1 MAYAE
6 IILNST
12 SQSLDRPF
20 LYEVPSDETVSPG
33 DLVLVPF
40 GGGNRS
46 LQGFV
51 VQVTPDVPADTP
63 AEYRGKIKMLKKVLS
78 RGVFDDKGIALMD
91 FMRTEYLSGH
101 LDALRL
107 LIPRGELKGMTH
119 KYRKILVPA
128 LPPPDSIRNG
138 EAYGKIYDFVSR
150 ELKNGGAIKAELA
163 SAGFSASM
171 VNTMLKHGYLAIEE
185 RIDARYSTR
194 DYEEDQ
200 KKTLNPEQ
208 QAAFDTI
215 TTGAPGV
222 YLLHGITG
230 SGKTEVFLHLVSTM
244 LKAGHD
250 SVILVPE
257 IALTPQMIERVKGR
271 FGSDISVYHSR
282 LSEGEKYDEWMRVR
296 EGRVKVA
303 IGARSALFLPF
314 GDLKLVVVD
323 EEHEMSYKSETN
335 PKYITR
341 DTAEFM
347 MRQRGGKVVLASA
360 TPSMEAYERASRGQ
374 YTLVTLTSRAGQ
386 GQMPQ
391 VITVDMRKE
400 LRLGNRSIL
409 SIRLK
414 TEMEK
419 SLGRGR
425 QIILF
430 LNRRGMSGFVSCR
443 ACGFVYK
450 CANCS
455 VSLTKH
461 HGGRLT
467 CHHCGH
473 SEYQKEQCPACGSKL
488 IKEFGIGTEKAEEDV
503 QKLFPAARILRM
515 DRDTTGRK
523 DAYEDIYNTFRDK
536 AADILIGTQM
546 VAKGLDFHGV
556 DLVGILAADLS
567 LNMPDF
573 RAYEKTFQL
582 ITQVSGRAGRG
593 DDGGL
598 VILQTYQPDSYP
610 VMMAAKA
617 DYKGFYEQEMAVRSA
632 LSYPPKG
639 KLLSIVLSGQAE
651 DDLIENIQK
660 IARHL
665 NDLLS
670 GYANITMMGPGP
682 CLISRLKSWFRQQ
695 IILKGDIDQTLAL
708 AMKELI
714 YNEVRGKDIRVSIDV
729 NPASMV

>member
-20 LYEVPSDETVSPG
+20 LYLIPEDQTVSQG
-33 DLVLVPF
+33 DLVMVPF
-40 GGGNRS
+40 GNGNRN

-51 VQVTPDVPADTP
+51 LKVTPEIPVETP
-63 AEYRGKIKMLKKVLS
+63 EGYRLKIKAIKKVIS
-78 RGVFDDKGIALMD
+78 PAVFDQTGIELM
-91 FMRTEYLSGH
+91 EYLRREYLCGY

-107 LIPRGELKGMTH
+107 LIPKGELKGMTH
-119 KYRKILVPA
+119 KYRQILIPA
-128 LPPPDSIRNG
+128 MMPPEGSRHG
-138 EAYGKIYDFVSR
+138 TAYQKIYDFISR
-150 ELKNGGAIKAELA
+150 EFKNGGVIKSEVA
-163 SAGFSASM
+163 SAGFSASA
-171 VNTMLKHGYLAIEE
+171 VNTMLKHGYLSIEE
-185 RIDARYSTR
+185 RIDLRYSIR
-194 DYEEDQ
+194 DYEETH
-200 KKTLNPEQ
+200 KKQLNDEQ
-208 QAAFDTI
+208 QAAFTAI
-215 TTGAPGV
+215 TTGDPGV
-222 YLLHGITG
+222 YLLHGVTG

-244 LKAGHD
+244 LKEGHD

-296 EGRVKVA
+296 QGRVKVA

-314 GDLKLVVVD
+314 QDLKLVVVD

-360 TPSMEAYERASRGQ
+360 TPSMEAYDRARGDQ
-374 YTLVTLTSRAGQ
+374 YHLMTLTKRAGA
-386 GQMPQ
+386 GQMPK

-409 SIRLK
+409 SGRLK
-414 TEMEK
+414 VEMEQ

-443 ACGFVYK
+443 ACGYVYK
-450 CANCS
+450 CPNCS

-461 HGGRLT
+461 FGDKLT

-473 SEYQKEQCPACGSKL
+473 SEYQKKACPACGSGL
-488 IKEFGIGTEKAEEDV
+488 IKEFGIGTEKAQEDV
-503 QKLFPAARILRM
+503 QKLFPKARILRM
-515 DRDTTGRK
+515 DRDTTGHK
-523 DAYEDIYNTFRDK
+523 ESFEDIYTTFQTMQ
-536 AADILIGTQM
+536 ADILIGTQM
-546 VAKGLDFHGV
+546 VTKGLDFHGV

-598 VILQTYQPDSYP
+598 VILQTYQPQIYP
-610 VMMAAKA
+610 VTMAAQA
-617 DYKGFYEQEMAVRSA
+617 DYEGFFEQEMTVRRA
-632 LSYPPKG
+632 LAYPPAG
-639 KLLSIVLSGQAE
+639 KLLALVLSGTDE
-651 DDLIENIQK
+651 GDLIKNIQK
-660 IARHL
+660 IALLL
-665 NDLLS
+665 NDLLK
-670 GYANITMMGPGP
+670 GHANISMMGPGP
-682 CLISRLKSWFRQQ
+682 CLISKLKNWYRQQ
-695 IILKGDIDQTLAL
+695 IILKGDFDQDLAL
-708 AMKELI
+708 KVKELV
-714 YNEVRGKDIRVSIDV
+714 YSEVRGKNLRVSIDV